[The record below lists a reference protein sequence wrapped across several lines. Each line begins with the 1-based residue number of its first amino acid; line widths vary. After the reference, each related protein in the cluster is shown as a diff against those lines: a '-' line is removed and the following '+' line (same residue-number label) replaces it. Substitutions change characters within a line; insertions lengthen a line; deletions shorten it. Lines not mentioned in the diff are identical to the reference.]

1 MGETTYY
8 QRNGERILNRSKDYY
23 EKNKKALREKAKIKH
38 KELSEE
44 KKEILKEYQN
54 NYHEA
59 NKTKKLSFFCKTLY

>member
-1 MGETTYY
+1 MKE
-8 QRNGERILNRSKDYY
+8 
-23 EKNKKALREKAKIKH
+23 NKKALREKSKINH

-59 NKTKKLSFFCKTLY
+59 NKTTKLSFFCKALY

>member
-8 QRNGERILNRSKDYY
+8 QRNGERILNRPKDYY

-54 NYHEA
+54 SYHEA